1 MNGQQSPAFSIAPI
15 MKMYVDSVE
24 AWKQNYEALAA
35 GAKEYQAQHTAHS
48 ASGTQPAYDAAA
60 ASWQKSGGDFFKR
73 FVEQQIELCHF
84 FAARWENYLKLPE
97 QLAHCHTPAE
107 MAQLQAAFLGR
118 FASDYMQ
125 EANKLC
131 QPFGEFM
138 SRWAAARQVNGFGS
152 G

>member
-15 MKMYVDSVE
+15 MKMYMDSVE

-35 GAKEYQAQHTAHS
+35 GAKEYQAQQTAQS
-48 ASGTQPAYDAAA
+48 SSGTKPAYEAAI
-60 ASWQKSGGDFFKR
+60 ASWQKPGEDVFKR

-97 QLAHCHTPAE
+97 QLAHCNTPAE
-107 MAQLQAAFLGR
+107 IGQVQAAFLSR

-125 EANKLC
+125 EAGKLC
-131 QPFGEFM
+131 QPYGDFM
-138 SRWAAARQVNGFGS
+138 SRLGGSPAR
-152 G
+152 